1 MTLPV
6 FSKRFWKEKTMPKKN
21 QKPEPKTL
29 KENLEFIL
37 SALIPWDDE
46 DANEMLTAL
55 GMKRTGSALVAL
67 GVFLK
72 AAKGDTS
79 AAKFIKELEGDEK
92 DEATLESGL
101 ENLSTAVL
109 MKLAGL

>member
-1 MTLPV
+1 
-6 FSKRFWKEKTMPKKN
+6 MPKKT

-37 SALIPWDDE
+37 SALVPWDDE
-46 DANEMLTAL
+46 DANELLTAL

-79 AAKFIKELEGDEK
+79 AAKFIKELEGEEG
-92 DEATLESGL
+92 EAEAEAGL

-109 MKLAGL
+109 MKLAGM